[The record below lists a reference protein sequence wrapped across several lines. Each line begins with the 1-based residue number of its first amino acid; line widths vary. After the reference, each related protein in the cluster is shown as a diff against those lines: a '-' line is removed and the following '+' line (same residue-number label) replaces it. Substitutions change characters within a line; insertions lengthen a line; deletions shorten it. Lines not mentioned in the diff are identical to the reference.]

1 MRSPQTRAL
10 YLIQEFPSVNIL
22 FVPYCL
28 FKALQEYII
37 SCVGFFFIFFGQRI
51 PGKHHKELQVR
62 RCDPTAVYIFL
73 LWTQFSVGTFI
84 FLPSSSYLICLFLG
98 TWFFSKFVS
107 IPSLLQCLL
116 HWLIIAVSPGHSILI
131 FLRYSLTS
139 HISFDTVFI

>member
-1 MRSPQTRAL
+1 MAL
-10 YLIQEFPSVNIL
+10 YLIQEFPYVNIL

-37 SCVGFFFIFFGQRI
+37 SCVGLFLYSLDKGF
-51 PGKHHKELQVR
+51 QVNITKSSR
-62 RCDPTAVYIFL
+62 SGGDPTAVYIFL

-84 FLPSSSYLICLFLG
+84 FLSSSSYLICLFLG

-116 HWLIIAVSPGHSILI
+116 HWLIIAVSPGHFILI